1 MALKIVDYYMTCK
14 CWMALFVQKMVKRS
28 RKLVSRLA
36 CRDPTN
42 DLHVEQP
49 SPEASAEHS
58 GDFIDDDTPL
68 SQFLSGPETSQ
79 PTPRVRRG
87 SRNCRPTVIPTPG
100 TDAIPRRRAPVR
112 KVKAKC

>member
-1 MALKIVDYYMTCK
+1 MYVVLQKCK
-14 CWMALFVQKMVKRS
+14 SWMVVIVQKMVKRS

-36 CRDPTN
+36 CRDPTE
-42 DLHVEQP
+42 DLHEVQP
-49 SPEASAEHS
+49 SPEASGERSGERS

-87 SRNCRPTVIPTPG
+87 SRNR
-100 TDAIPRRRAPVR
+100 
-112 KVKAKC
+112 

>member
-1 MALKIVDYYMTCK
+1 LRACLEVNIIVLLDGSENWMYYMKCK
-14 CWMALFVQKMVKRS
+14 CWLPLFVQKMVKRS

-36 CRDPTN
+36 CRDPTE
-42 DLHVEQP
+42 DVEQP
-49 SPEASAEHS
+49 SPEASADGS

-87 SRNCRPTVIPTPG
+87 SRNRQPAVIPTPS
-100 TDAIPRRRAPVR
+100 TDAIP
-112 KVKAKC
+112 